1 LNQFENGRLEIKNSR
16 FDKPETDFDEFGRLN
31 PVN

>member
-1 LNQFENGRLEIKNSR
+1 LNQFENLRSEIKNSR
-16 FDKPETDFDEFGRLN
+16 FGEPETDFDEFGRLN